1 MTAAFDPEAALAA
14 AGQATDDGVD
24 IGRTALALAALVRPG
39 VALERYVAHLEKIAS
54 DVAVA
59 AEKAETASHL
69 GRAMDWIIAGKFSY
83 RGAELTYDDPQ
94 NANLMRVIDRRRGL
108 PVALGVLYLHAGRAQ
123 GWDVAGLA
131 FPSHFLVRV
140 EHRGERAILDPFNQ
154 GRQLEPA
161 EMRGLIK
168 KMMGQDAELQ
178 PAHWNTVSARD
189 VLLRL
194 QNNIKTRALQADD
207 AEGAAATLR
216 SMLRIAPQRG
226 ALHRE
231 LALIEGRTGNLKSA
245 LQAAQAYLELA
256 DGDRQRHDAALLLQ
270 QLKTQLN

>member
-1 MTAAFDPEAALAA
+1 MSAFDPDATLAA
-14 AGQATDDGVD
+14 AGQAADDALD
-24 IGRTALALAALVRPG
+24 IGRTALALAALDRPG
-39 VALERYVAHLEKIAS
+39 VALERYVQHLDKIAS

-69 GRAMDWIIAGKFSY
+69 GRAMDWIVAGKFSY
-83 RGAELTYDDPQ
+83 RGDELTYDDPQ

-108 PVALGVLYLHAGRAQ
+108 PVALGVLYLHAGRSQ

-131 FPSHFLVRV
+131 FPSHFLIRV
-140 EHRGERAILDPFNQ
+140 QHRGERAVLDPFNR

-161 EMRGLIK
+161 EMRTLIK
-168 KMMGQDAELQ
+168 TVMGQDAELL
-178 PAHWNTVSARD
+178 PAHWSTVSARD

-194 QNNIKTRALQADD
+194 QNNIKTRALQANDV
-207 AEGAAATLR
+207 EAAATTLR

-231 LALIEGRTGNLKSA
+231 LALVDSRTGNLKSA
-245 LQAAQAYLELA
+245 LQAAQAYLDLA
-256 DGDRQRHDAALLLQ
+256 DDERQRHDAALLLQ
-270 QLKTQLN
+270 QLRAKLN